1 MLVWR
6 TLTLRASIAA
16 CIVSLSSVFFQV
28 LLPGKDLV
36 SPSIEGEKYNCSSRG
51 AAGTR
56 WLSCRAPLVRM
67 REQRVLPGLSFS
79 TNQMLLAQ
87 AYLK

>member
-6 TLTLRASIAA
+6 TLTLCASIAA

-36 SPSIEGEKYNCSSRG
+36 SPSIEGEEHNAPAVVQQGRG
-51 AAGTR
+51 GFPAEL
-56 WLSCRAPLVRM
+56 LS
-67 REQRVLPGLSFS
+67 
-79 TNQMLLAQ
+79 
-87 AYLK
+87 